1 MSDENKDL
9 GDKAE
14 EAFDKAK
21 EAAKDVAEDAKEAAK
36 DFQEDVKEAF
46 DPKNPDSGK
55 TVAIVAHLTL
65 IGWIIAIIMNSS
77 DKTEIGSFYVRQVLG
92 IFLLFLVTSF
102 IPFVNILGWLFGL
115 VLWIMSLIG
124 AINGEQKPVFLLGE
138 TFQNWFKGL

>member
-1 MSDENKDL
+1 MSDEEKDL
-9 GDKAE
+9 GDKAKDAANEFAE
-14 EAFDKAK
+14 E
-21 EAAKDVAEDAKEAAK
+21 AKEAAK

-65 IGWIIAIIMNSS
+65 IGWIVAIIMNSS
-77 DKTEIGSFYVRQVLG
+77 NKTEIGSFYVRQVLG
-92 IFLLFLVTSF
+92 IFLVFLVTSF
-102 IPFVNILGWLFGL
+102 IPFINILGWLFGL